1 VLDAPVEES
10 SDVLQEYVLRSNV
23 TDDPDDGR
31 PEPALIGGLPEG
43 ASLTPGLTG
52 EAGSDAIHL
61 STPWSAVESLHI
73 CPDRCWIQGF
83 FFHPLNQ
90 DFAGIGF
97 PLDVANAA
105 RLWIRQLDSEIEG
118 SDSGAEGQNSEG
130 T

>member
-23 TDDPDDGR
+23 TDDPDDGG
-31 PEPALIGGLPEG
+31 PEPALIGGLSEG

-52 EAGSDAIHL
+52 EAGSDAIHF
-61 STPWSAVESLHI
+61 STPGTAVEGLHI

-97 PLDVANAA
+97 PLDVANDA

-118 SDSGAEGQNSEG
+118 SDSGAEGQNPEG